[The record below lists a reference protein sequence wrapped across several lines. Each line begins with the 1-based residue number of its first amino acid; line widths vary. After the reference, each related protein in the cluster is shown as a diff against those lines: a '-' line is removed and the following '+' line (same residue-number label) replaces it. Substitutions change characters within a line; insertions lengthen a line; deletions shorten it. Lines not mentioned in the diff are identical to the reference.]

1 MLENLVMFNNEMV
14 VMDQEKK
21 IEQFQYKAEMKQL
34 LNLIIH
40 SLYTHPEVFLRE
52 LVSNSS
58 DALNK
63 IRFMKLTNE
72 QVLSPEEEL
81 KITISIEPENGFFSI
96 EDTGIGMT
104 HEDLVER
111 IGTVASS
118 GTLEYIKNLKD
129 AEKADNQLIGKFGVG
144 FYSIFMVTDEVT
156 IETRHADLNSI
167 AYKWTSQGE
176 DSYSVEPIEKE
187 NRGTKI
193 SFKLKDEYKYI
204 ADKFQ
209 IKQILNKY
217 SNFVDFPIYIENEK
231 VNVVEALWHKKE
243 ADLVKEEVS
252 EFYKFISNDYFPPL
266 DYLKLDIEGTIN
278 FKALLFIPEN
288 APQNLFQERDRK
300 TLHLYSSKV
309 FINDDCQ
316 ELLPDYLSFIKG
328 VIDTEDLPLNV
339 SREVTQNS
347 PVIHKIADIIKS
359 RILSWLEKMANDDN
373 EKYEKFYREFGSL
386 FKTGTN
392 SDYMNKKRIVD
403 LLRYESSN
411 TKAGEFTTLNKYTS
425 VLDTKQEH
433 IYYLTGPNREQ
444 VERNPNLEYFKKN
457 DIEVLYLTDPVDVF
471 TVPYFGDYEG
481 KSFKSIEKADI
492 KIENNEESQVDEEAK
507 TDLLAYFK
515 TILGDKVEDVVES
528 KRLVE
533 SPVTLVVG
541 AEGMDPQMEKMMQYM
556 EKNYTLS
563 KRILEVNI
571 NHKIIKNL
579 SEIYNKD
586 KDDPRLKNAI
596 EQLFDSALL
605 LEGYLKNPADFVT
618 RMNDFIMKATEN

>member
-1 MLENLVMFNNEMV
+1 MFNKKME
-14 VMDQEKK
+14 VMEQEKK

-52 LVSNSS
+52 IVSNSS

-63 IRFMKLTNE
+63 IRFLKLTNE
-72 QVLSPEEEL
+72 EVLSSEEEL
-81 KITISIEPENGFFSI
+81 KITISVEPETGMFSI

-129 AEKADNQLIGKFGVG
+129 SDKLENQLIGKFGVG

-156 IETRHADLNSI
+156 IETRHADLNST

-176 DSYSVEPIEKE
+176 DSYSVEPSDKE

-209 IKQILNKY
+209 VKQILNKY
-217 SNFVDFPIYIENEK
+217 SNFVDFPIYIDNEK

-243 ADLVKEEVS
+243 SDLNKEEVA

-278 FKALLFIPEN
+278 FKALLFLPEN
-288 APQNLFQERDRK
+288 APQNLFAERDRK
-300 TLHLYSSKV
+300 TLHLYSSKI
-309 FINDDCQ
+309 FIQDDCQ
-316 ELLPDYLSFIKG
+316 ELLPDYFSFIKG

-347 PVIHKIADIIKS
+347 PIIHKIADIIKS
-359 RILSWLEKMANDDN
+359 RILGWLEKMADEDK

-386 FKTGTN
+386 FKTGAN
-392 SDYMNKKRIVD
+392 SDFMNKKRIIE
-403 LLRYESSN
+403 LLRYESSK
-411 TKAGEFTTLNKYTS
+411 TKAGEFTNLNSYTS
-425 VLDTKQEH
+425 KLDEKQEH
-433 IYYLTGPNREQ
+433 IYYLTGPSREQ

-457 DIEVLYLTDPVDVF
+457 EIEVLYLTDPVDVF

-492 KIENNEESQVDEEAK
+492 KIDHNEESEITETAK
-507 TDLLAYFK
+507 SDLLTYFK
-515 TILGDKVEDVVES
+515 TVLGDKVEDVLES

-571 NHKIIKNL
+571 NHQIIKNL
-579 SEIYNKD
+579 AEIYLKD

>member
-1 MLENLVMFNNEMV
+1 MFNIKKV

-21 IEQFQYKAEMKQL
+21 TEKFQYKAEMKQL

-81 KITISIEPENGFFSI
+81 KITISVEPESGLFSI

-118 GTLEYIKNLKD
+118 GTLEYIKNLKESDKLD
-129 AEKADNQLIGKFGVG
+129 AQLIGKFGVG

-156 IETRHADLNSI
+156 IETRHADVNSI

-176 DSYSVEPIEKE
+176 DSYSVETIEKE
-187 NRGTKI
+187 ARGTKI
-193 SFKLKDEYKYI
+193 SFKLKDDYKYI

-209 IKQILNKY
+209 VKQILNKY
-217 SNFVDFPIYIENEK
+217 SNFVDFPVYIDNEK
-231 VNVVEALWHKKE
+231 INVVEALWHKKE
-243 ADLVKEEVS
+243 ADLNKEEVS
-252 EFYKFISNDYFPPL
+252 EFYKFISNDFLPPL

-288 APQNLFQERDRK
+288 APQNLFAERDRK
-300 TLHLYSSKV
+300 TLHLYSSKI
-309 FINDDCQ
+309 FIQDDCQ
-316 ELLPDYLSFIKG
+316 ELLPDYLGFIKG
-328 VIDTEDLPLNV
+328 VIDTEDLALNV

-347 PVIHKIADIIKS
+347 PIIHKIADIIKS
-359 RILSWLEKMANDDN
+359 RILSWLEKLADENK
-373 EKYEKFYREFGSL
+373 EKYEKFYSEFGSL
-386 FKTGTN
+386 FKTGAN
-392 SDYMNKKRIVD
+392 SDYMNKKRIIE
-403 LLRYESSN
+403 LLRYESSK

-444 VERNPNLEYFKKN
+444 LERNPNLEYFKKN
-457 DIEVLYLTDPVDVF
+457 EIEVLYLTDPVDVF
-471 TVPYFGDYEG
+471 TVPYFGEYEG

-492 KIENNEESQVDEEAK
+492 KIEHNEESEITEEAK
-507 TDLLAYFK
+507 NDLLSYFK
-515 TILGDKVEDVVES
+515 TVLGDKVEDVMES
-528 KRLVE
+528 KRLVD
-533 SPVTLVVG
+533 SPVTLVIG

-571 NHKIIKNL
+571 NHQLIKNL
-579 SEIYNKD
+579 AEIYNKD
-586 KDDPRLKNAI
+586 KEDQRLRNAI
-596 EQLFDSALL
+596 EQLYDSALL

>member
-1 MLENLVMFNNEMV
+1 MFNIKKV

-21 IEQFQYKAEMKQL
+21 TEKFQYKAEMKQL

-81 KITISIEPENGFFSI
+81 KITISVEPESGLFSI

-129 AEKADNQLIGKFGVG
+129 SDKLDAQLIGKFGVG

-156 IETRHADLNSI
+156 IETRHADVNSV

-176 DSYSVEPIEKE
+176 DSYLVETIEKE
-187 NRGTKI
+187 DRGTKI
-193 SFKLKDEYKYI
+193 SFKLKDDYKYI

-209 IKQILNKY
+209 VKQILNKY
-217 SNFVDFPIYIENEK
+217 SNFVDFPVYIDNEK
-231 VNVVEALWHKKE
+231 INVVEALWHKKE
-243 ADLVKEEVS
+243 ADLNKEEVS
-252 EFYKFISNDYFPPL
+252 EFYKFISNDFLPPL

-288 APQNLFQERDRK
+288 APQNLFAERDRK
-300 TLHLYSSKV
+300 TLHLYSSKI
-309 FINDDCQ
+309 FIQDDCQ
-316 ELLPDYLSFIKG
+316 ELLPDYLDFVKG
-328 VIDTEDLPLNV
+328 VIDTEDLALNV

-347 PVIHKIADIIKS
+347 PIIHKIADIIKS
-359 RILSWLEKMANDDN
+359 RILSWLEKIADEDK
-373 EKYEKFYREFGSL
+373 EKYEKFYSEFGSL
-386 FKTGTN
+386 FKTGAN
-392 SDYMNKKRIVD
+392 SDYMNKKRIIE
-403 LLRYESSN
+403 LLRYESSK

-444 VERNPNLEYFKKN
+444 LERNPNLEYFKKN
-457 DIEVLYLTDPVDVF
+457 KIEVLYLTDPVDVF
-471 TVPYFGDYEG
+471 TVPYFGEYEG

-492 KIENNEESQVDEEAK
+492 KIEHNEESEITEEAK
-507 TDLLAYFK
+507 NDLLSYFK
-515 TILGDKVEDVVES
+515 TVLGDKVEDVMES
-528 KRLVE
+528 KRLVD
-533 SPVTLVVG
+533 SPVTLVIG

-571 NHKIIKNL
+571 NHQLIKNL
-579 SEIYNKD
+579 AEIYNKD
-586 KDDPRLKNAI
+586 KEDPRLRNAI
-596 EQLFDSALL
+596 EQLYDSALL